1 MSKTF
6 SNFLFISVLCLFI
19 ANCANRGNPT
29 GGEKDITP
37 PKIVK
42 SVPENFSTNFNEK
55 EIRIYFDEYIKIKNL
70 SKQLIISPPMSTA
83 PEITPLGTASKY
95 ITIKIHDTLAPNTT
109 YAFNFG
115 SSIEDNNEGN
125 PFSYYKYVFSTGS
138 YIDSL
143 TVAGV
148 IMDATVK
155 KPDNFVTVAL
165 YEVDST
171 FTDSII
177 YKKKPTYITNTLDS
191 ITTFV
196 LENVKAGKYLLT
208 AMKDENQDYIFQQK
222 SDKIAFNKT
231 FIELP
236 TDSIYH
242 LTLFNEDLD
251 FKSFKPR
258 LLSKGKVSFGY
269 EGDYKNMKIDLLTK
283 TPSNY
288 KSIIT
293 KDKEADSL
301 MYWYKPKL
309 ETDSLRFKV
318 SYKNTVIDTFDV
330 KITEKKPDSLT
341 IKGEPSGQ
349 ISFNDN
355 FILSASIPFQS
366 INKDKISF
374 IDKDS
379 TLVPYTTKMDTLNNK
394 ITFLFDK
401 QENSK
406 YRIQFLP
413 GAITDFFDN
422 KNDTIQYIMQT
433 KAYDDYP
440 SARIILKNAKYPVIV
455 QLTTE
460 DGEEVKSEIYSKEAK
475 PLYFKYLKSGKY
487 LLRVIH
493 DENGNKKYDTGNYLK
508 KLQPEHIS
516 YYPGVIEIRVGW
528 DSKCDFTLK

>member
-1 MSKTF
+1 MSKTL

-29 GGEKDITP
+29 GGEKDTTP

-42 SVPENFSTNFNEK
+42 SVPENFSTNFNAR
-55 EIRIYFDEYIKIKNL
+55 EIKIYFDEYIKMNNL
-70 SKQLIISPPMSTA
+70 SKQLIISPPMKST

-95 ITIKIHDTLAPNTT
+95 ITIKIYDTLTPNTT
-109 YAFNFG
+109 YAINFG
-115 SSIEDNNEGN
+115 SSIVDNNEGN
-125 PFSYYKYVFSTGS
+125 PFSYYKYVFSTGD

-148 IMDATVK
+148 IKDATLS

-177 YKKKPTYITNTLDS
+177 YNEKPTYITNTLDS

-208 AMKDENQDYIFQQK
+208 AMKDENQDYKFQQK
-222 SDKIAFNKT
+222 TDKIAFNNT

-251 FKSFKPR
+251 FKAYKPR
-258 LLSKGKVSFGY
+258 LLSKGKIAFGF
-269 EGDYKNMKIDLLTK
+269 EGDYKNMDIDVLTDV
-283 TPSNY
+283 PSDFEY
-288 KSIIT
+288 TIT

-309 ETDSLRFKV
+309 ETDSLQFKI
-318 SYKNTVIDTFDV
+318 SYNNKVVDTFDV
-330 KITEKKPDSLT
+330 KITDKYQDSL
-341 IKGEPSGQ
+341 IVKGEPTGQ
-349 ISFNDN
+349 INFNDT
-355 FILSASIPFQS
+355 FVLTASTPF
-366 INKDKISF
+366 KTLDKEKISF

-379 TLVPYTTKMDTLNNK
+379 VLVPYTTKMDTLNNN
-394 ITFLFDK
+394 ITFEFEK
-401 QENSK
+401 AENSR
-406 YRIQFLP
+406 YRLQFLP
-413 GAITDFFDN
+413 EAITDFFDN
-422 KNDTIQYIMQT
+422 KNDTIQFLMQT
-433 KAYDDYP
+433 KGYNDFP
-440 SARIILKNAKYPVIV
+440 NARITLKNAKYPVIV
-455 QLTTE
+455 QLT
-460 DGEEVKSEIYSKEAK
+460 DDKGEVKKEVYSTE
-475 PLYFKYLKSGKY
+475 PEPIDFKYLKTGKY
-487 LLRVIH
+487 FLRVIY

-508 KLQPEHIS
+508 KIQPERIS
-516 YYPGVIEIRVGW
+516 YYPSPIEVRVGW
-528 DSKCDFTLK
+528 DTVQEFILK